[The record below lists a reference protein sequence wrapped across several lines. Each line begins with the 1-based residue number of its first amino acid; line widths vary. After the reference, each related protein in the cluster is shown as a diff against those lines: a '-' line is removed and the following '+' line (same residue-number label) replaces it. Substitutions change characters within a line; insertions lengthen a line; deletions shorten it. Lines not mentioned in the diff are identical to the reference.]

1 MQQTPRSLNNNAP
14 GSMEK
19 GAFLEARTAAAVN
32 PAVEVPRPATYVER
46 AATLAEAFNNC
57 DFETPG
63 SPISSKLMLG
73 RMLISRV
80 VGADPPTNAQR
91 HANLGL

>member
-1 MQQTPRSLNNNAP
+1 MQHTPRSLNNSAP
-14 GSMEK
+14 GSIEK
-19 GAFLEARTAAAVN
+19 GAFLVARTAAAVK

-46 AATLAEAFNNC
+46 AATLAEAFSNC

-63 SPISSKLMLG
+63 SPINNRLMLG

-80 VGADPPTNAQR
+80 VGADPPTSAQR